1 MELGFTYY
9 QARQNPFQ
17 NLISRF
23 RFKREVL
30 RLTAKH
36 GIEGFTLLKCL
47 GAWQGK
53 TEPSYQML
61 LVGIPKPKVR
71 ALARDF
77 RDAFHQDAVLLR
89 DGKLVEFI

>member
-9 QARQNPFQ
+9 QAKQSLLKNIVAR
-17 NLISRF
+17 L
-23 RFKREVL
+23 RFKSEVI
-30 RLTAKH
+30 RITRKH
-36 GIEGFTLLKCL
+36 GIQGFTLLKAL

-61 LVGIPKPKVR
+61 LIDVPQATVR

-77 RDAFHQDAVLLR
+77 RDAFKQDSVMVKNGR
-89 DGKLVEFI
+89 KVEFI